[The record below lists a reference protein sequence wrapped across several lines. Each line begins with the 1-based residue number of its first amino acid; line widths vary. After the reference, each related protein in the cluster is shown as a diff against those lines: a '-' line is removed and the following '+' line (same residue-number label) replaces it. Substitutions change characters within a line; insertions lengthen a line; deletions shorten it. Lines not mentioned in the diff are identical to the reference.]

1 MNKSIVLNICGVKSL
16 GGLKLIHAAL
26 NVFKNSE
33 YKIILLHDNNLN
45 ENIDINSYEEVI
57 ETSFNR
63 FLHPFL
69 NIFLSKNDMDTIN
82 KSEAVIHFGNFGFK
96 TKNKSFTL
104 IQNLLPLKLN
114 NPKNLILM
122 YFIEK
127 SFKKSDHIIYQL
139 DHVAGEIKNKFKSK
153 LIKIGVVEKFTNNI
167 NSETGLICI
176 NSKIKNKNFNFMEAV
191 LEEVE
196 IEMPELKIT
205 NFYSEEKQKI
215 EGGNSTSLLDSFSK
229 HSIYFHTSFYE
240 TVGLPLY
247 EASSAGLLVVAPGYV
262 YMDHFDTSNSIK
274 YTPNDI
280 ESATR
285 SIKKAVNFQNNTI
298 ESLKYTEDWGL
309 VLKSI

>member
-16 GGLKLIHAAL
+16 GGIKLIRAAL

-45 ENIDINSYEEVI
+45 ENIDINSYGKVI

-82 KSEAVIHFGNFGFK
+82 KSEAIIHFGNFGFK
-96 TKNKSFTL
+96 TKNKSYTL

-139 DHVAGEIKNKFKSK
+139 DHVAEEIKNKFKSK
-153 LIKIGVVEKFTNNI
+153 LIKIGVIDKFTNNI

-191 LEEVE
+191 LEEVSIE
-196 IEMPELKIT
+196 IPELKIT
-205 NFYSEEKQKI
+205 NFHSEEKQKI
-215 EGGNSTSLLDSFSK
+215 EGRNSTSLLDSFSK

-262 YMDHFDTSNSIK
+262 YMEHFDTSNSIK

-280 ESATR
+280 ESAAR

-298 ESLKYTEDWGL
+298 ESLKYREDWGL
-309 VLKSI
+309 VLNSI